1 MGWSVINSREVL
13 PTREDSHAESLS
25 RGRRGNE
32 AVYGGWHCQGRS
44 VDTRGRI
51 FEKLKETH
59 FHLIV
64 SLPPRKTVE
73 ALKRSLLIS

>member
-1 MGWSVINSREVL
+1 M
-13 PTREDSHAESLS
+13 EDGTG
-25 RGRRGNE
+25 RG
-32 AVYGGWHCQGRS
+32 AVWTQG
-44 VDTRGRI
+44 GRI

-59 FHLIV
+59 FHLMV